1 MKRTTKFIA
10 LGLLS
15 CSCLTGCFGKTSSKK
30 KGSSKTQVS
39 FSEWK
44 ALAEACPYKEMKTA
58 EAKIDAAG
66 ELPNLG
72 SYKIKGTQY
81 YEYSEGKWSMT
92 REEVEGSGFNANDF
106 VGMKMIDYVS
116 ELESSI
122 NMASDDFKYTFK
134 FYADLSM
141 DIKVDVASEGLK
153 GTGRVAFDFNG
164 FASYIK
170 EDGTFGGTVAQD
182 GTKTFFSVNSTIEI
196 TYFA

>member
-39 FSEWK
+39 FTEWK

-66 ELPNLG
+66 ELPNLV
-72 SYKIKGTQY
+72 SYKMKGTQY
-81 YEYSEGKWSMT
+81 YEYAEGKWSMT
-92 REEVEGSGFNANDF
+92 REEVEGSGFNANEF
-106 VGMKMIDYVS
+106 VGMKMIDYAS
-116 ELESSI
+116 EIESSI
-122 NMASDDFKYTFK
+122 DIASDDFKYTFK
-134 FYADLSM
+134 FYTDLSM
-141 DIKVDVASEGLK
+141 DIKVDVKSEGLK
-153 GTGRVAFDFNG
+153 GTGRVAFDSNG

-170 EDGTFGGTVAQD
+170 EDGIFGGAIAQD
-182 GTKTFFSVNSTIEI
+182 GTKVLFSVNSTIEI

>member
-15 CSCLTGCFGKTSSKK
+15 CSCLTGCYGKTSSKK

-44 ALAEACPYKEMKTA
+44 ALAEACPYNEMKTA

-66 ELPNLG
+66 ELPNLV
-72 SYKIKGTQY
+72 SYKTKGTQY
-81 YEYSEGKWSMT
+81 YEYAEGKWSMT
-92 REEVEGSGFNANDF
+92 REEVEGSGFNANEF
-106 VGMKMIDYVS
+106 VGMKMIDFAS
-116 ELESSI
+116 DIESNI
-122 NMASDDFKYTFK
+122 DTVSDDFKYTFK

-141 DIKVDVASEGLK
+141 DIKVDVVSEGLK
-153 GTGRVAFDFNG
+153 GTGRVAFDSNG

-170 EDGTFGGTVAQD
+170 EDGAFGGTVAQD
-182 GTKTFFSVNSTIEI
+182 GTKAFFSVNNTIEI
-196 TYFA
+196 AYFA